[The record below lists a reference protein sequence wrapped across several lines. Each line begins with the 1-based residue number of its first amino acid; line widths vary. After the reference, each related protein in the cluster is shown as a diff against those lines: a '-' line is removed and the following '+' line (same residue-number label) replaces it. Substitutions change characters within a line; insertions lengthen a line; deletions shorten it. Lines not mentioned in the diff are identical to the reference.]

1 MILAVSGGGDSTALM
16 ALVAAWPERPPTLV
30 VCVDHGLRPEAAAEA
45 RRVAE
50 NAARLALPW
59 RIMTA
64 PNQTQGGNLQ
74 DWARRARY
82 SLLAEA
88 ARETGFDTIV
98 TAHHEDDQA
107 ETFVM
112 RLARG
117 SGVYG
122 LAAMPEQRT
131 YDGIALA
138 RPLLA
143 VSCATLHEIAA
154 ASGLPI
160 VEDPSNSDQRFD
172 RVRVRAALPQ
182 LAAIGLT
189 PTRLAETA
197 TRLSR
202 AASALDHYAG
212 VLLKEHFRADCL
224 GVVGGAASAF
234 GAAPEEVALRALAL
248 ILRAVSG
255 ADYTPRLTSV
265 EALRT
270 AFLSLPFGGKLKR
283 TLSGVVVSISDG
295 RFTAQREWGRQ
306 GLSDADAPAGATLLW
321 DRRFEIEVPRIKG
334 ALRIGALG
342 RSERRFRTAP
352 AGRGA
357 VEALP
362 GLYRNGTLVA
372 VPSSVRP
379 SDEGA
384 ALQTLSAECIVGRE
398 LGIVAEKAE
407 LRP

>member
-1 MILAVSGGGDSTALM
+1 M

-45 RRVAE
+45 RIVAE

-59 RIMTA
+59 RIMPA
-64 PNQTQGGNLQ
+64 SKRASGGNVQ

-88 ARETGFDTIV
+88 VREAGFDTIV

-107 ETFVM
+107 ETFLM

-122 LAAMPEQRT
+122 LAAMPEEGT

-138 RPLLA
+138 RPLLS
-143 VSCATLHEIAA
+143 VSRATLHEVAT
-154 ASGLPI
+154 ASELPI
-160 VEDPSNSDQRFD
+160 AEDPSNTNERFD
-172 RVRVRAALPQ
+172 RVRVRTALPQ

-189 PTRLAETA
+189 PARLAGTA
-197 TRLSR
+197 ARLSR

-212 VLLKEHFRADCL
+212 LVLREHFQADTL

-234 GAAPEEVALRALAL
+234 GAAPEEVALRTLAL

-265 EALRT
+265 ETLRT
-270 AFLSLPFGGKLKR
+270 AILSLPSGGKLKR
-283 TLSGVVVSISDG
+283 TLSGVVVSVANG
-295 RFTAQREWGRQ
+295 RFTARREWGRQ
-306 GLSDADAPAGATLLW
+306 GLTDTDAPAGATLLW
-321 DRRFEIEVPRIKG
+321 DRRFEVAVPRIKG

-342 RSERRFRTAP
+342 RSERRFRAVP

-357 VEALP
+357 VQALP

-384 ALQTLSAECIVGRE
+384 QLETLSAECIVGRE
-398 LGIVAEKAE
+398 LGILAEKAA